1 MGKSLVSNAASA
13 KNKKLGVAKSKS
25 TTVGKNIV
33 KKRVEII
40 IITETLIVNMLLCG
54 HSIAGEIFG
63 CKGQVLWSGEST
75 TSLNHVRHL

>member
-1 MGKSLVSNAASA
+1 MNDSIANPPEKDPKSIMT
-13 KNKKLGVAKSKS
+13 VADQGQGGLEEK
-25 TTVGKNIV
+25 
-33 KKRVEII
+33 II